1 MSPSLVPDRS
11 QVTYDPIYDIFR
23 DDVGNL
29 YEVGPGGNLRAVE
42 TTNASNPYDIKVGN
56 YDAVLNEIAPGIV
69 QKINQTQTANESWID
84 TLTKL
89 VPALTMTV
97 QQVQLM
103 QLNIERAK
111 NGLPP
116 IDIAS
121 YSGVGVNVGLSPA
134 TRNLLIYGGIAVL
147 AVLLLTR
154 GR

>member
-1 MSPSLVPDRS
+1 MPSLVPDKS
-11 QVTYDPIYDIFR
+11 QLTFYPEFQVFMDDLGNAYDY
-23 DDVGNL
+23 
-29 YEVGPGGNLRAVE
+29 GPNGNLRAVA
-42 TTNASNPYDIKVGN
+42 TTDASDPYDIKKGN
-56 YDAVLNEIAPGIV
+56 YAAVLDQVAPGIV
-69 QKINQTQTANESWID
+69 QKINQTQTPGESWID

-103 QLNIERAK
+103 QLNIERAR

-121 YSGVGVNVGLSPA
+121 YSGIGVNVGLSA
-134 TRNLLIYGGIAVL
+134 STKNLLIYGGIALV
-147 AVLLLTR
+147 AVLFLTR

>member
-1 MSPSLVPDRS
+1 MPSLVPDQS
-11 QVTYDPIYDIFR
+11 QLTFYPEFEIFM
-23 DDVGNL
+23 DSVGNA
-29 YEVGPGGNLRAVE
+29 YEYGPGGNLRAVA
-42 TTNASNPYDIKVGN
+42 TTNASDPYNIRTGN
-56 YDAVLNEIAPGIV
+56 YAAVLDEVAPGVV
-69 QKINQTQTANESWID
+69 QKITQTQVPGESWID

-89 VPALTMTV
+89 IPALAMTA
-97 QQVQLM
+97 QQLQLM

-134 TRNLLIYGGIAVL
+134 TRNLLIYGGIALL
-147 AVLLLTR
+147 AVLILTR

>member
-1 MSPSLVPDRS
+1 MPSLVPDQS
-11 QVTYDPIYDIFR
+11 QLTFYPEFEVFR
-23 DDVGNL
+23 DDLGNA
-29 YEVGPGGNLRAVE
+29 YEYGPGGNLRPVE
-42 TTNASNPYDIKVGN
+42 TTNASDPYNIKTGG
-56 YDAVLNEIAPGIV
+56 YAGVLDQVAPGIV
-69 QKINQTQTANESWID
+69 QKINQTQTPGESWID

-121 YSGVGVNVGLSPA
+121 YSGIGVNVGISPA
-134 TRNLLIYGGIAVL
+134 TRNLIIYGGIALV
-147 AVLLLTR
+147 AVFFLTR
-154 GR
+154 SR

>member
-1 MSPSLVPDRS
+1 MPSLVPDKS
-11 QVTYDPIYDIFR
+11 QLTFDPQFEIFL
-23 DDVGNL
+23 DDLGNA
-29 YEVGPGGNLRAVE
+29 YEYGPGGNLRPVA
-42 TTNASNPYDIKVGN
+42 TTNASDPYNIRTGN
-56 YDAVLNEIAPGIV
+56 YAAVLDKVAPGVV
-69 QKINQTQTANESWID
+69 QKIAQTQVPGESWID

-121 YSGVGVNVGLSPA
+121 YTGVGVNVGLSPA
-134 TRNLLIYGGIAVL
+134 TRNLLIYGGIALV
-147 AVLLLTR
+147 AVLFLTR

>member
-1 MSPSLVPDRS
+1 MPSLVPDQS
-11 QVTYDPIYDIFR
+11 QLTFYPEFEVFR
-23 DDVGNL
+23 DDLGNA
-29 YEVGPGGNLRAVE
+29 YEYGPGGNLRPVE

-56 YDAVLNEIAPGIV
+56 YDAVLDQIAPGIV

-103 QLNIERAK
+103 QLNVERAK

>member
-1 MSPSLVPDRS
+1 MPSLVPDQS
-11 QVTYDPIYDIFR
+11 QLTFYPEFEIVR
-23 DDVGNL
+23 DDLGNA
-29 YEVGPGGNLRAVE
+29 YEYGPGGNLRPVE
-42 TTNASNPYDIKVGN
+42 TTNASDPYDIRTGG
-56 YDAVLNEIAPGIV
+56 YAGVLDQVAPGIV
-69 QKINQTQTANESWID
+69 QKITQTQVQGESWID
-84 TLTKL
+84 TLQKL

-111 NGLPP
+111 GGLPP

-134 TRNLLIYGGIAVL
+134 TRNLLIYGGIALV
-147 AVLLLTR
+147 AVFFLTR

>member
-1 MSPSLVPDRS
+1 MPSLVPDKS
-11 QVTYDPIYDIFR
+11 QLTFYPEFEIFR
-23 DDVGNL
+23 DDLGNA
-29 YEVGPGGNLRAVE
+29 YDYGPGGNLRQVE
-42 TTNASNPYDIKVGN
+42 TTNASDPYNIKTGN
-56 YDAVLNEIAPGIV
+56 YAAVLDQAAPGIV
-69 QKINQTQTANESWID
+69 QKIAQTQTPGESWID

-121 YSGVGVNVGLSPA
+121 YSGIGVNVGISPA
-134 TRNLLIYGGIAVL
+134 TRNLIIYGGIALV
-147 AVLLLTR
+147 AVLFLTR

>member
-1 MSPSLVPDRS
+1 MESLVPDQS
-11 QVTYDPIYDIFR
+11 QLTYDPIYDIFR
-23 DDVGNL
+23 DDLGNL
-29 YEVGPGGNLRAVE
+29 YEYGAGGKLKAVA
-42 TTNASNPYDIKVGN
+42 TTNASDPYNIKVGN
-56 YDAVLNEIAPGIV
+56 YAAVLEEIAPGINT
-69 QKINQTQTANESWID
+69 KINQTQTANESWID

-134 TRNLLIYGGIAVL
+134 PRNLLIYGGIALV
-147 AVLLLTR
+147 AVLFLTR

>member
-1 MSPSLVPDRS
+1 MPSLVPDQS
-11 QVTYDPIYDIFR
+11 QLTFYPEFEIFR
-23 DDVGNL
+23 DDLGNA
-29 YEVGPGGNLRAVE
+29 YEYGPGGNLRSVE
-42 TTNASNPYDIKVGN
+42 TTNASDPYNIKTGG
-56 YDAVLNEIAPGIV
+56 YAAVLEEIAPGINT
-69 QKINQTQTANESWID
+69 KINQTQTANESWID

-121 YSGVGVNVGLSPA
+121 YSGVGVNVGLSPQ
-134 TRNLLIYGGIAVL
+134 TRNLLIYGGIALV
-147 AVLLLTR
+147 AVLFLTR

>member
-1 MSPSLVPDRS
+1 MPSLVPDQS
-11 QVTYDPIYDIFR
+11 QLTFYPEFEIFR
-23 DDVGNL
+23 DDLGNA
-29 YEVGPGGNLRAVE
+29 YEYGPGGNLRPVE
-42 TTNASNPYDIKVGN
+42 TTNASDPYNIKTGN
-56 YDAVLNEIAPGIV
+56 YAAVLDQAAPGIV
-69 QKINQTQTANESWID
+69 QKIAQTQTPGESWID

-121 YSGVGVNVGLSPA
+121 YSGIGVNVGISPA
-134 TRNLLIYGGIAVL
+134 TRNLIIYGGIALV
-147 AVLLLTR
+147 AVFFLTR
-154 GR
+154 SR

>member
-1 MSPSLVPDRS
+1 MPSLVPDQS
-11 QVTYDPIYDIFR
+11 QLTFYPEFEIFR
-23 DDVGNL
+23 DDLGNA
-29 YEVGPGGNLRAVE
+29 YEYGPGGNLRPVE
-42 TTNASNPYDIKVGN
+42 TTNASDPYNIKTGG
-56 YDAVLNEIAPGIV
+56 YAGVLDQVAPGIV
-69 QKINQTQTANESWID
+69 QKINQTQTPGESWID

-116 IDIAS
+116 IDIAT
-121 YSGVGVNVGLSPA
+121 YSGIGVNVGLSA
-134 TRNLLIYGGIAVL
+134 STKNLLIYGGIALV
-147 AVLLLTR
+147 AVLFLTR

>member
-1 MSPSLVPDRS
+1 MNSLVPDKS
-11 QVTYDPIYDIFR
+11 QLTYDPIYDIFR

-29 YEVGPGGNLRAVE
+29 YEYGPGGNLRAVA
-42 TTNASNPYDIKVGN
+42 TTNASDPYNIKVGN
-56 YDAVLNEIAPGIV
+56 YAAVLEEIAPGINT
-69 QKINQTQTANESWID
+69 KINQTQTTGESWID

-121 YSGVGVNVGLSPA
+121 YSGVGVNVGLSPQ
-134 TRNLLIYGGIAVL
+134 TRNLLIYGGIALV
-147 AVLLLTR
+147 AVLFLTR

>member
-1 MSPSLVPDRS
+1 MPSLVPDQS
-11 QVTYDPIYDIFR
+11 QLTFYPEFEVFR
-23 DDVGNL
+23 DDLGNA
-29 YEVGPGGNLRAVE
+29 YEYGPGRNLRPVE
-42 TTNASNPYDIKVGN
+42 TTNASDPYNIKTGG
-56 YDAVLNEIAPGIV
+56 YAGVLDQVAPGIV
-69 QKINQTQTANESWID
+69 QKINQTQTPGESWID

-121 YSGVGVNVGLSPA
+121 YTGVGVNVGLSPA
-134 TRNLLIYGGIAVL
+134 TRNLLIYGGVALL
-147 AVLLLTR
+147 AVFLLTR
-154 GR
+154 NR

>member
-1 MSPSLVPDRS
+1 MPSLVPDKS
-11 QVTYDPIYDIFR
+11 QLTFYSEFEVFR
-23 DDVGNL
+23 DDLGNA
-29 YEVGPGGNLRAVE
+29 YEYGPGGNLRPVE
-42 TTNASNPYDIKVGN
+42 TTNASDPYNIKTGG
-56 YDAVLNEIAPGIV
+56 YAGVLDQVAPGIV
-69 QKINQTQTANESWID
+69 QKINQTQTPGESWID

-121 YSGVGVNVGLSPA
+121 YSGIGVNVGISPA
-134 TRNLLIYGGIAVL
+134 TRNLLIYGGIALV
-147 AVLLLTR
+147 AVLFLTR

>member
-1 MSPSLVPDRS
+1 MPSLVPDQS
-11 QVTYDPIYDIFR
+11 QLTFYPEFEVFM
-23 DDVGNL
+23 DDLGNA
-29 YEVGPGGNLRAVE
+29 YEYGPGGNLRPVE
-42 TTNASNPYDIKVGN
+42 TTNASDPYDIRKGG
-56 YDAVLNEIAPGIV
+56 YAGVLDQVAPGIV
-69 QKINQTQTANESWID
+69 QKITQTQVQGESWID
-84 TLTKL
+84 TLQKL

-111 NGLPP
+111 GGLPP

-134 TRNLLIYGGIAVL
+134 TRNLLIYGGIALV
-147 AVLLLTR
+147 AVFFLTR

>member
-1 MSPSLVPDRS
+1 MPSLVPDES
-11 QVTYDPIYDIFR
+11 QLTFYPEFEVFR
-23 DDVGNL
+23 DDLGNA
-29 YEVGPGGNLRAVE
+29 YEYGPGRTLRPLE
-42 TTNASNPYDIKVGN
+42 TTNASDPYNIKVGN
-56 YDAVLNEIAPGIV
+56 YAAVLEEIAPGINT
-69 QKINQTQTANESWID
+69 KINQTQTANESWID

-134 TRNLLIYGGIAVL
+134 TRNLLIYGGIALV
-147 AVLLLTR
+147 AVIFLTR